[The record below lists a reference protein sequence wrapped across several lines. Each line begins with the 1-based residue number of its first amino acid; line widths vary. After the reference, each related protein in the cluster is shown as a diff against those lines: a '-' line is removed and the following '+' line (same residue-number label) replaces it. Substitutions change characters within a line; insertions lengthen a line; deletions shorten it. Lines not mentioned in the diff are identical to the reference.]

1 MNKADN
7 TYCRKASNCKY
18 LQVLLLVLLPMVV
31 AAQETN
37 RWSGFG
43 IETHLLAGKVFKHE
57 AKFTLPIPALTTGF
71 DVNFVQHTYGR
82 RVWEQGRKF
91 PRLGVALTG
100 IHYGNDAVYGNLI
113 GIYPNITFPILT
125 GKRLEWTLRAGNG
138 IGYVSNQYS
147 RVSPVNTT
155 NVAIGSKINDFIM
168 FVSDAGYSVNKHW
181 QIKAGAFI
189 THISNGSVR
198 KPNLGI
204 NVVGVGAGVS
214 YFPVT
219 AHPAKIA
226 RPQQAL
232 SQRYLLQLRYGM
244 SLVSANTSGGPL
256 YPVYTGTG
264 YVSRRW
270 RSHNKVFAGI
280 DYSYHQNLY
289 AHLRDNGL
297 EQGRERQHAYKCAVL
312 AGNEFLLG
320 RVGIMV
326 QAGVYIRKGYLQ
338 KQDVYEKV
346 SFNYYCVQREH
357 GPLKELYL
365 FTSLKAHLNV
375 AEMGE
380 MGVGIGF

>member
-1 MNKADN
+1 M
-7 TYCRKASNCKY
+7 
-18 LQVLLLVLLPMVV
+18 QVLLLVLLPLVV
-31 AAQETN
+31 TAQETK

-57 AKFTLPIPALTTGF
+57 AKFTLPIPALTSGF

-82 RVWEQGRKF
+82 RVWEQGRHF
-91 PRLGVALTG
+91 PRLGVAITG
-100 IHYGNDAVYGNLI
+100 IQYGIDAVYGNVI
-113 GIYPNITFPILT
+113 GVYPNITFPIVS
-125 GKRLEWTLRAGNG
+125 GKRIEWTLRAGNG
-138 IGYVSNQYS
+138 IGYVTNQYS
-147 RVSPVNTT
+147 RANPVNTT
-155 NVAIGSKINDFIM
+155 NVAIGSKVNDFIM
-168 FVSDAGYSVNKHW
+168 ILSDAGYEVNKHW

-204 NVVGVGAGVS
+204 NVVGMGAGVS

-219 AHPAKIA
+219 AHPTKIA
-226 RPQQAL
+226 RPLQPL

-244 SLVSANTSGGPL
+244 SLVSANTPGGPL
-256 YPVYTGTG
+256 FPVYTGTG

-270 RSHNKVFAGI
+270 RNHNKGFAGI

-326 QAGVYIRKGYLQ
+326 QAGVYIKKGYLQ
-338 KQDVYEKV
+338 KEDVYEKV
-346 SFNYYCVQREH
+346 SFNYYCVQRER
-357 GPLKELYL
+357 GPVKELYL